1 MKHSA
6 RCYARDKERG
16 WIPRQSWCFR
26 QLDESTRTFQAFNSE
41 NQIPNFLLRH
51 QLERMKNRRHR
62 TMLCNVLL
70 SPDRKKHF
78 LSLKSHKKEWEENF
92 SDIKIINLLTFSL
105 SLSPSHIYSRSTY
118 FPHIKWNGVETKSSC
133 FSSVTFSVCDV
144 NIVRWFELIDVLLV
158 RRYFF
163 LVWINDTVSVIA
175 VWRRRVCLCRDLF
188 SGASKS
194 FCNHKTVDS
203 ITKWENLGSSI
214 AITYHKCRIN
224 VETAE
229 TLIS

>member
-1 MKHSA
+1 MPGIKSA
-6 RCYARDKERG
+6 DEFRGNRDALDSLTKAHEPFKLSIQKIKFQIFYWDINWNEWKIVDTERCSAMFCY
-16 WIPRQSWCFR
+16 RQI
-26 QLDESTRTFQAFNSE
+26 E
-41 NQIPNFLLRH
+41 
-51 QLERMKNRRHR
+51 
-62 TMLCNVLL
+62 
-70 SPDRKKHF
+70 KKHF